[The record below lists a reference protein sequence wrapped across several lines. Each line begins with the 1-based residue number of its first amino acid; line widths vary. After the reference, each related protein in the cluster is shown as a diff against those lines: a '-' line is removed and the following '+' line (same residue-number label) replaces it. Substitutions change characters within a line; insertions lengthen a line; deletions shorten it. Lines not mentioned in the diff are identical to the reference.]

1 VRGQLKRRPRTNND
15 RRLQR
20 ARSYNTIGI
29 HLELSL
35 AYEPALLRS
44 GSISNISR
52 RANSMN
58 PGSKLPN
65 SHDASRSTSACAVP
79 RNHQGGSGAHGRPGR
94 LESVCAIP
102 GARIGQLANGSGLF
116 SKAITKDG
124 RAGCVQGGPTHSARV
139 VFRGVCFAGALLVA
153 ACARSHARS
162 LMPTGRVLVPGDAD
176 LTTTHFHD
184 ASITY
189 HVLQAGSANTPERQ
203 VAQASDTTQLTS
215 YRGAPALLLIQGSKT
230 RGRVFMDS
238 ALVLRDG
245 LSPIWEI
252 QHSGTHSIRID
263 YSGTRVRRSDSAPD
277 TALRRVEHT
286 YDVPV
291 FHFNELNQLIR
302 SVPLRAGYYAI
313 LPLYSE
319 GDDALEMDT
328 VRVEGRDSTGVWNVR
343 FADKVIIGHYGID
356 GSTREMVRY
365 EVERH
370 VGGPHF
376 YMKLEPSR

>member
-1 VRGQLKRRPRTNND
+1 MHTAYAVLRGM
-15 RRLQR
+15 
-20 ARSYNTIGI
+20 A
-29 HLELSL
+29 LS
-35 AYEPALLRS
+35 
-44 GSISNISR
+44 
-52 RANSMN
+52 
-58 PGSKLPN
+58 
-65 SHDASRSTSACAVP
+65 
-79 RNHQGGSGAHGRPGR
+79 
-94 LESVCAIP
+94 
-102 GARIGQLANGSGLF
+102 
-116 SKAITKDG
+116 
-124 RAGCVQGGPTHSARV
+124 
-139 VFRGVCFAGALLVA
+139 GALLVA
-153 ACARSHARS
+153 ACAQSHPRS
-162 LMPTGRVLVPGDAD
+162 LTPTGKVLIPGDAD
-176 LTTTHFHD
+176 LTTTQFHD
-184 ASITY
+184 ASTTY
-189 HVLQAGSANTPERQ
+189 QVLQAGSANTPERE

-215 YRGAPALLLIQGSKT
+215 YKGAPALLLIQGSKT

-245 LSPIWEI
+245 LSPVWEI

-277 TALRRVEHT
+277 TALRRVEHM

-328 VRVEGRDSTGVWNVR
+328 VRVEGQGSTGVWNVR

-370 VGGPHF
+370 VAGPHF

>member
-1 VRGQLKRRPRTNND
+1 MHT
-15 RRLQR
+15 
-20 ARSYNTIGI
+20 
-29 HLELSL
+29 
-35 AYEPALLRS
+35 AYA
-44 GSISNISR
+44 
-52 RANSMN
+52 
-58 PGSKLPN
+58 
-65 SHDASRSTSACAVP
+65 
-79 RNHQGGSGAHGRPGR
+79 
-94 LESVCAIP
+94 
-102 GARIGQLANGSGLF
+102 
-116 SKAITKDG
+116 
-124 RAGCVQGGPTHSARV
+124 
-139 VFRGVCFAGALLVA
+139 VFRGMCLSGALLVA
-153 ACARSHARS
+153 ACAQSHARS
-162 LMPTGRVLVPGDAD
+162 LAPTGKVVLPEDAD

-189 HVLQAGSANTPERQ
+189 HVFQAGSANTPERE
-203 VAQASDTTQLTS
+203 VAQSSDTTRLTS
-215 YRGAPALLLIQGSKT
+215 YKGVPAMLLIQGSTT
-230 RGRVFMDS
+230 RGRVFIDS
-238 ALVLRDG
+238 ALVRRDG

-252 QHSGTHSIRID
+252 QHSGAHSIRID

-328 VRVEGRDSTGVWNVR
+328 VRVEGRDSKGVWNVR

-370 VGGPHF
+370 VAGPHF
-376 YMKLEPSR
+376 YMKLEP